1 MKESIRMGTKF
12 DFDAALKQ
20 MNAAAASGQFIA
32 MKQRKGQPIFNLAD
46 LCGAKSQ
53 TAQLLRL
60 FLIERGITRDDL
72 RAKHHE
78 RRVADG
84 MPANNISSDYN
95 NIKRNISSQEPTL
108 YYLQGLLYILGYDLT
123 KLQLTVTDRVSG
135 EVTTISTDDVKRI
148 LAPDTDKK
156 K

>member
-1 MKESIRMGTKF
+1 
-12 DFDAALKQ
+12 
-20 MNAAAASGQFIA
+20 
-32 MKQRKGQPIFNLAD
+32 
-46 LCGAKSQ
+46 
-53 TAQLLRL
+53 
-60 FLIERGITRDDL
+60 
-72 RAKHHE
+72 
-78 RRVADG
+78 

-148 LAPDTDKK
+148 LSPDTDKK